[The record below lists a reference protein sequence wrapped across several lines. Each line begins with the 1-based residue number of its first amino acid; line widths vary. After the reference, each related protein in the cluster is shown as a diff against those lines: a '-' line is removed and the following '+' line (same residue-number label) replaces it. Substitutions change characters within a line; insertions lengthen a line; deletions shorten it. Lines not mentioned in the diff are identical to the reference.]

1 MPIEDSSTRYLNALV
16 LVWPIVGFGWSR
28 IDPSAPSDQPG
39 VAIDPPAL
47 FHARLLEFHNAAGKL
62 VGGIGIIEEPQHLLD
77 KQWVAFCIRD
87 RGTDTY
93 NLTTN
98 PGKYNVRVGKSKPV
112 IKIDLEVPMP
122 QWMGFEGSSA
132 VSGFGF
138 IAESE
143 AWLKEKHGWIK

>member
-1 MPIEDSSTRYLNALV
+1 MPIEASSAQYINKLV
-16 LVWPIVGFGWSR
+16 LVWPVIGFGWSR
-28 IDPSAPSDQPG
+28 IDPDAPSDQPG

-47 FHARLLEFHNAAGKL
+47 FHARLLEFHDFAGKI
-62 VGGIGIIEEPQHLLD
+62 VGGSGIVEELQHPLD

-98 PGKYNVRVGKSKPV
+98 PGKYNVRVGNRKPV

-122 QWMGFEGSSA
+122 QWMRFEGPPI

-138 IAESE
+138 VAESE
-143 AWLKEKHGWIK
+143 TWLKK